1 LGKNSKSIKKFKKE
15 EEKIYEKGDQN
26 ESFREE
32 D

>member
-1 LGKNSKSIKKFKKE
+1 VDEIKSIKKFKKE

-26 ESFREE
+26 NLSGEE